1 MDVKHL
7 KMFALYYKLMMPGM
21 VFSRFALAAGMDF

>member
-7 KMFALYYKLMMPGM
+7 KMFALYKLMM
-21 VFSRFALAAGMDF
+21 VFLRFALAAGMDF